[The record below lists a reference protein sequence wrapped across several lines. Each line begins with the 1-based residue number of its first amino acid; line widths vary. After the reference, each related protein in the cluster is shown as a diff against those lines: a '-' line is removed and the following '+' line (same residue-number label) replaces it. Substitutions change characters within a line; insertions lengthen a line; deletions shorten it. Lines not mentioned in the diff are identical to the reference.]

1 MRRYWSSFIAAVD
14 DVPSSE
20 WLTAAL
26 LLLVTAVPAHADDPW
41 ENAVTVLQTAFTGT
55 IARGLSLVAI
65 VVGGLMFAF
74 GEGLHLS
81 RFTGRELLMFAFFPL
96 GVCAGMV
103 VGWWREGLGGGI
115 TVASLVA
122 FYLLERF
129 LSGSFPRG
137 FAFAVL
143 AVPGILFLLCGLWT
157 RSTAARRTGGKS
169 K

>member
-1 MRRYWSSFIAAVD
+1 MFIWSATMIEMNTIFR
-14 DVPSSE
+14 
-20 WLTAAL
+20 WLARAL
-26 LLLVTAVPAHADDPW
+26 SILSMAILLV
-41 ENAVTVLQTAFTGT
+41 
-55 IARGLSLVAI
+55 
-65 VVGGLMFAF
+65 FAC
-74 GEGLHLS
+74 GEGLAWSH
-81 RFTGRELLMFAFFPL
+81 FTPRELLLFVFFPL
-96 GVCAGMV
+96 GFCVGMV

-122 FYLLERF
+122 FYLLDRF